1 MIAIKVKCLDENAEE
16 EVSRYFDWY
25 EESGKLYESATDSI
39 RQVETCENEGKA
51 VRRARR
57 LCRKSGLKVVSLDI
71 WEA

>member
-1 MIAIKVKCLDENAEE
+1 MKVIKVSGTDQRTGESVAQF
-16 EVSRYFDWY
+16 FDWY